1 MQRQTVAVKWEI
13 AAGVL
18 LCAGLW
24 CAGSVHAAAKAAEQG
39 LSDKAAAPASQVADP
54 METLRERLKE
64 KLQAPAPAEEPS
76 AEPLDPEE
84 AAMERLRV
92 RLVRRLSMP
101 SELHVTLRAVP
112 PSAVDAVRQAAHSP
126 KGRADGG
133 GGRAGGVGRGATSP
147 SASAAGVLA
156 GKMPI
161 AMPWAYE
168 GPSGPPFWSRVSPE
182 FSLCGSGKRQS
193 PIDVRDGIQVNLE
206 PLLLEYRPSALKVVD
221 DGRGIQ
227 AKIGEGNM
235 LGLRGRQYE
244 LQSVRFHTPAQ
255 EHIGGKVYDMS
266 AEFLHRDK
274 DGQLLVLVLMLEKGG
289 SHPGIQS
296 VLDNLP
302 LDRGDE
308 VSARQPVDWGVLM
321 PPDRGYYI
329 YLGSLTEPP
338 CTEGVLRVVL
348 KAPATLSVEQYGIF
362 SRLYPMNVRPIQAM
376 AGRVVKQTN

>member
-1 MQRQTVAVKWEI
+1 
-13 AAGVL
+13 
-18 LCAGLW
+18 
-24 CAGSVHAAAKAAEQG
+24 
-39 LSDKAAAPASQVADP
+39 
-54 METLRERLKE
+54 
-64 KLQAPAPAEEPS
+64 
-76 AEPLDPEE
+76 
-84 AAMERLRV
+84 
-92 RLVRRLSMP
+92 
-101 SELHVTLRAVP
+101 
-112 PSAVDAVRQAAHSP
+112 
-126 KGRADGG
+126 
-133 GGRAGGVGRGATSP
+133 
-147 SASAAGVLA
+147 
-156 GKMPI
+156 
-161 AMPWAYE
+161 MPWAYE

-206 PLLLEYRPSALKVVD
+206 PLLFEYRPSALKVVD

-289 SHPGIQS
+289 SHPGVQS

-338 CTEGVLRVVL
+338 CTEGVMRVVL
-348 KAPATLSVEQYGIF
+348 KTPATLSAEQYGIF

-376 AGRVVKQTN
+376 AGRVVKQSN